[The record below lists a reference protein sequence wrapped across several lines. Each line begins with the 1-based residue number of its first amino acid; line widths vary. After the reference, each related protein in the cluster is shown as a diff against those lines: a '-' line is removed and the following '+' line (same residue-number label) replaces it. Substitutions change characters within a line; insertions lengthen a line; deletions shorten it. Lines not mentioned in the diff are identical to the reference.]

1 MKVQDARA
9 FAQALLAACDQAEA
23 AGQDEVTLAPFMA
36 DDDAARAELQ
46 AAIEVAQRDS
56 AR

>member
-9 FAQALLAACDQAEA
+9 FAQALLAACDAAEA
-23 AGQDEVTLAPFMA
+23 HGQGDVTLAPFIA

-46 AAIEVAQRDS
+46 AAIEA
-56 AR
+56 AKK